1 MDTLHIFLFIYGI
14 LNIFISIL
22 FAMIGS
28 DLWQYESFKSA
39 LIYTK
44 LWDSLDSADINTA
57 GKIIVCMFI
66 ALMSIPAYLI
76 WLCILLILIIIEFFV
91 DAFCI
96 IFKRR
101 K

>member
-57 GKIIVCMFI
+57 GNIILCTVI

-76 WLCILLILIIIEFFV
+76 WLCILLILITIEFFV
-91 DAFCI
+91 NAFCI
-96 IFKRR
+96 IFKKR

>member
-1 MDTLHIFLFIYGI
+1 MEIIYSFLFIYGLLNFFI
-14 LNIFISIL
+14 LIAFTL
-22 FAMIGS
+22 VGL

-39 LIYTK
+39 LLYPN
-44 LWDSLDSADINTA
+44 LWSSLDGADINTA
-57 GKIIVCMFI
+57 GKIIICVLL

-76 WLCILLILIIIEFFV
+76 WLCILLIVIIIKFLV

-96 IFKRR
+96 IFKKR

>member
-14 LNIFISIL
+14 LNIFTLIL
-22 FAMIGS
+22 FAIIGS
-28 DLWQYESFKSA
+28 DLWECESFKSA
-39 LIYTK
+39 LLYPK
-44 LWDSLDSADINTA
+44 LWDNLDSADINIA

-76 WLCILLILIIIEFFV
+76 WLFLLLFLITIEFFV

-96 IFKRR
+96 IFKKR